1 MKQDKL
7 VRLLFEFVKN
17 LNRSN
22 GGLTKITGD

>member
-17 LNRSN
+17 FKRSN
-22 GGLTKITGD
+22 GGLTKITKD